1 MAKTPMKRSILQH
14 LMWCQ
19 HTVSTP
25 GYYLINEGVSDLT
38 EEFEPDEETLQ
49 YVAED
54 AKTSFVK
61 SYAMSVG
68 LTVNLVDNDPVCK
81 EILWYVKHL
90 KTGSEADAKYVRFM
104 LTDKIDDNTYT
115 GYEVDANVS
124 VSNIGGSAEDYLS
137 TEATLNG
144 KGSPKEVTVT
154 KNTDGTFNVGT
165 ATPTCEFTFKVQ
177 DSSGAAISDA
187 VVLVDG
193 MDSKSTT
200 SSGTASFKL
209 QTSAT
214 YKYSVSATGKTPS
227 AGSLTTT
234 TQATQELTVT
244 LAT

>member
-1 MAKTPMKRSILQH
+1 MAKTPMKRSTLIH
-14 LMWCQ
+14 LMYCQ
-19 HTVSTP
+19 HTVATP

-68 LTVNLVDNDPVCK
+68 LTVNLVDGDPVCK

-104 LTDKIDDNTYT
+104 LTDKVGDDTYT

-144 KGSPKEVTVT
+144 KGSPREITVK
-154 KNTDGTFNVGT
+154 KNNDGTFTVDT
-165 ATPTCEFTFKVQ
+165 ATPTCDFTFKVT
-177 DSSGAAISDA
+177 DNDNSPVSDA
-187 VVLVDG
+187 IVLVDG

-200 SSGTASFKL
+200 SGGTASFKL
-209 QTSAT
+209 KTSST
-214 YKYSVSATGKTPS
+214 YNYSVSATGKTPY
-227 AGSLTTT
+227 AGSVTTT
-234 TQATQELTVT
+234 TQAAQELTVT
-244 LAT
+244 LDT